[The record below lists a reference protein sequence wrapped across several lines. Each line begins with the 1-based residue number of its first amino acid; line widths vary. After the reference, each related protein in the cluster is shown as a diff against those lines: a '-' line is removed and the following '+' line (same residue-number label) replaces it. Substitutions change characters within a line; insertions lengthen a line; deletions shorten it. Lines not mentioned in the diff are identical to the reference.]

1 MQNFI
6 DFLKEEID
14 TSTKALN
21 SYYDQ
26 VAKYSQKAQDA
37 HADRDNTKVRISVV
51 NHLNKAVE
59 KVEYEEASLHIYTMT
74 LKNLEKHIEEGTED
88 NFVGTLLTSL
98 SREIGEN
105 NFGNSKLSQK
115 DKAYANANFYM
126 FKKIIPFVGY
136 AGN

>member
-26 VAKYSQKAQDA
+26 IEKYAQKAQDA
-37 HADRDNTKVRISVV
+37 HADRENKKVRISVV

-59 KVEYEEASLHIYTMT
+59 NVEYEEATLHIYTMT
-74 LKNLEKHIEEGTED
+74 LTRLEKHKEEGTID
-88 NFVGTLLTSL
+88 DFVETLLRSL

-105 NFGNSKLSQK
+105 NFGNNKLSQK
-115 DKAYANANFYM
+115 DKAYAEANFYM
-126 FKKIIPFVGY
+126 FKKIIPYVGY

>member
-26 VAKYSQKAQDA
+26 IEKYAQKAQDA
-37 HADRDNTKVRISVV
+37 HADRENTKVRISVV
-51 NHLNKAVE
+51 NHLNKAVGN
-59 KVEYEEASLHIYTMT
+59 VEYEEATLHIYTMT
-74 LKNLEKHIEEGTED
+74 LTRLEKHIEEGTVD
-88 NFVGTLLTSL
+88 DFVETLLKSL

-105 NFGNSKLSQK
+105 NFGNNKLSQK
-115 DKAYANANFYM
+115 DKAYAEANFYM
-126 FKKIIPFVGY
+126 FKKIIPYVGY

>member
-26 VAKYSQKAQDA
+26 IEKYAQKAQDA
-37 HADRDNTKVRISVV
+37 HADRENTKVRISVV

-59 KVEYEEASLHIYTMT
+59 NVEYEEATLHIYTMT
-74 LKNLEKHIEEGTED
+74 LTRLEKHIEEGTVD
-88 NFVGTLLTSL
+88 DFVETLLKSL

-105 NFGNSKLSQK
+105 NFGNNKLSQK
-115 DKAYANANFYM
+115 DKAYAEANFYM
-126 FKKIIPFVGY
+126 FKKIIPYVGY

>member
-26 VAKYSQKAQDA
+26 IEKYAQKAQDA

-51 NHLNKAVE
+51 NHLTKAVE
-59 KVEYEEASLHIYTMT
+59 NVEYEEATLHIYTMT
-74 LKNLEKHIEEGTED
+74 LKNLETHIEENTID
-88 NFVGTLLTSL
+88 DFVETLLKSL

-105 NFGNSKLSQK
+105 NFGNNKLSQK
-115 DKAYANANFYM
+115 DKAYAEANFYM
-126 FKKIIPFVGY
+126 FKKIIPYVGY

>member
-26 VAKYSQKAQDA
+26 IEKYAQKAPDA
-37 HADRDNTKVRISVV
+37 HADRENTKVRISVV

-59 KVEYEEASLHIYTMT
+59 NVEYEEATLHIYTMT
-74 LKNLEKHIEEGTED
+74 LTRLEKHIEEGTID
-88 NFVGTLLTSL
+88 DFVEMLLKSL

-105 NFGNSKLSQK
+105 NFGNNKLSQK
-115 DKAYANANFYM
+115 DKAYAEANFYM
-126 FKKIIPFVGY
+126 FKKIIPYVGY